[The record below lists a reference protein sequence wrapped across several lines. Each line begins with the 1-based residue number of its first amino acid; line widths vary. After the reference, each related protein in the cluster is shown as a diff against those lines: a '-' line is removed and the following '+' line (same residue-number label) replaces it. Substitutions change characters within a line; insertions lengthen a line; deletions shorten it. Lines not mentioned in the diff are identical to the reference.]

1 MKILV
6 LAFAGFREI
15 IGERL
20 VLEIPESST
29 LAGLLASLASRSA
42 ETKEALFDEQGVLKG
57 HVIVMV
63 NRKRQNR
70 TDLGM
75 QLLHEGD
82 EVAIYPPVAGG

>member
-6 LAFAGFREI
+6 LAFAGFREV

-20 VLEIPESST
+20 VLDIPEGST
-29 LAGLLASLASRSA
+29 LTALLASLTSRST
-42 ETKEALFDEQGVLKG
+42 ETREALFDEHGVLKG
-57 HVIVMV
+57 HVIIMV
-63 NRKRQNR
+63 NKKRQNR
-70 TDLGM
+70 TDLGK

>member
-1 MKILV
+1 MKITV

-20 VLEIPESST
+20 VLDLPEDST

-42 ETKEALFDEQGVLKG
+42 ETREALFDEQGVLKG
-57 HVIVMV
+57 HVIVTL
-63 NRKRQNR
+63 NKKRQSR
-70 TDLGM
+70 TDLEKQ
-75 QLLHEGD
+75 QLSPGD